1 VVDKRE
7 NDRAEHDVDARP
19 FCTLQLCPKFDVE
32 KYLHQLRQALPHVP
46 PISGWELRSLHEAQD
61 YEGMVRLVRKT
72 MNVEVKLK
80 VGWVNSGGPES
91 AVAWIIL
98 PHDMPLYGTKEF
110 NDMTI
115 TMYLKKSLL
124 KERTSDQVSIAIAH
138 ELSHVV
144 LESTRHPLR
153 KCEKAVDLTTMLL
166 GFGRLFETASH
177 TKERVGDY
185 IKTFDLGYLS
195 EKEMRAA
202 NEILTPDHL
211 RLKIKAL
218 RESPPTP
225 SPRSS
230 KPSGRNRDG
239 WGTGRLALALLL
251 LGVFLGWLL
260 GVNELPR
267 IWQPSLPAPSNS
279 DSISPPKTSHSAN
292 DQTLDW
298 GNGALKGNK
307 LEAEPFTTFRV
318 LENTAKGAGCKSN
331 LFPTIEEERTW
342 GSGCSVGGGFW
353 RYWCTNG
360 KAFDFPEDQP
370 SPPGGVQSICSAAQ
384 RPANSH

>member
-1 VVDKRE
+1 
-7 NDRAEHDVDARP
+7 
-19 FCTLQLCPKFDVE
+19 
-32 KYLHQLRQALPHVP
+32 
-46 PISGWELRSLHEAQD
+46 
-61 YEGMVRLVRKT
+61 MVRLT
-72 MNVEVKLK
+72 MNVEVKLR

-110 NDMTI
+110 SDMTI

-124 KERTSDQVSIAIAH
+124 KERASDQVSIAIAH

-144 LESTRHPLR
+144 LESTKHPLR

-195 EKEMRAA
+195 EQEMRTA
-202 NEILTPDHL
+202 NELLTPDHL

-225 SPRSS
+225 SSRSA
-230 KPSGRNRDG
+230 KPSGRNRG
-239 WGTGRLALALLL
+239 SSGAGRLTLGLLF
-251 LGVFLGWLL
+251 LGVFLAWLL
-260 GVNELPR
+260 SANELPR
-267 IWQPSLPAPSNS
+267 IWQPSMPSNAV
-279 DSISPPKTSHSAN
+279 SIIPPKTSHLAN
-292 DQTLDW
+292 DQTVDRS
-298 GNGALKGNK
+298 NGALKGNK
-307 LEAEPFTTFRV
+307 LEAEPFTTFHV
-318 LENTAKGAGCKSN
+318 LENTARGVGCKSN
-331 LFPTIEEERTW
+331 LFPTIEEGRTW
-342 GSGCSVGGGFW
+342 GTGCSAGGGFW
-353 RYWCTNG
+353 RYWCANG
-360 KAFDFPEDQP
+360 KAFDFSEDQP
-370 SPPGGVQSICSAAQ
+370 SPPGGVQSICTAAQ